1 MVDGFTP
8 AAKRV
13 SMIGMFENIGRP
25 STMRLSKFCPE
36 ETDDVSSSG
45 VSAVTFTVSAT
56 WPISIWSGRLNCCPT
71 ARTRPVWVTVLKPV
85 IATVTWYV
93 PGCSSGASK

>member
-1 MVDGFTP
+1 MDGFTP

-45 VSAVTFTVSAT
+45 VSAVTVTVSVT
-56 WPISIWSGRLNCCPT
+56 LTDFELSVRLSCCPT
-71 ARTRPVWVTVLKPV
+71 ASTRPVCVSVLKPV
-85 IATVTWYV
+85 IATVTW
-93 PGCSSGASK
+93 

>member
-1 MVDGFTP
+1 MDGFTP
-8 AAKRV
+8 DAKRV

-45 VSAVTFTVSAT
+45 VSAVTVTVSAS
-56 WPISIWSGRLNCCPT
+56 WPTSRRSVRLSCWPT
-71 ARTRPVWVTVLKPV
+71 ASTRPVCVSVLKPV
-85 IATVTWYV
+85 IATVT
-93 PGCSSGASK
+93 S

>member
-1 MVDGFTP
+1 MDGFTP

-36 ETDDVSSSG
+36 ETDDVSSRG
-45 VSAVTFTVSAT
+45 VSAVTFTVSA
-56 WPISIWSGRLNCCPT
+56 S
-71 ARTRPVWVTVLKPV
+71 
-85 IATVTWYV
+85 
-93 PGCSSGASK
+93 